1 MNLSKKNKWILNI
14 LVLSCIAFYAV
25 YRYAYKPHKTIE
37 KLEIEYT
44 GTSLDFIEKV
54 KEDTSIWNNKIVL
67 LSGIITSKEDKGIT
81 LNNGIYCQFR
91 EVINSSKLKE
101 GSPISLKGR
110 VIGYDDLL
118 EELKLDQCIIQD

>member
-14 LVLSCIAFYAV
+14 LVLSFIAFYTV

>member
-1 MNLSKKNKWILNI
+1 MNLSKKSKWILNI
-14 LVLSCIAFYAV
+14 LVLSCIAFYTI

-37 KLEIEYT
+37 KLEIEYD
-44 GTSLDFIEKV
+44 GTSHNFIEKV
-54 KEDTSIWNNKIVL
+54 KEDASIWNNKIVL

-81 LNNGIYCQFR
+81 LNNSIYCQFR
-91 EVINSSKLKE
+91 EDVTSSKLKE
-101 GSPISLKGR
+101 SHPISLKGR

>member
-1 MNLSKKNKWILNI
+1 MNLSKKSKWILNI
-14 LVLSCIAFYAV
+14 LVLGCITFYTV

-37 KLEIEYT
+37 KLEIEYN
-44 GTSLDFIEKV
+44 GTSHNFIEKV
-54 KEDTSIWNNKIVL
+54 KEDASIWNNKIVL
-67 LSGIITSKEDKGIT
+67 LRGIITSKEDKGIT
-81 LNNGIYCQFR
+81 LNSGIYCQFR
-91 EVINSSKLKE
+91 EAINSSKLKE